1 MFEFFV
7 RCRLDRGLVVLL
19 RLRKMSDISGRCD
32 ESFDVI
38 FVEGLRRLTNK
49 SPLSKAGAVSD
60 RAGASAAG
68 DVEQTSRPL
77 SRSYSLSGQR
87 AEKAKSRLYAG
98 HAIPSRMLTLLTFN
112 ITGT

>member
-7 RCRLDRGLVVLL
+7 RCRLDCGLVVLL

-32 ESFDVI
+32 VC

-60 RAGASAAG
+60 RAGASAA
-68 DVEQTSRPL
+68 VTL
-77 SRSYSLSGQR
+77 S
-87 AEKAKSRLYAG
+87 KARC
-98 HAIPSRMLTLLTFN
+98 R
-112 ITGT
+112 